1 MADRNHFLFIHF
13 KELQQ
18 HIMSRKIKNHH
29 ANIRYHAARKNKRK
43 ASKQTPIRKK
53 QVRHCHLF

>member
-29 ANIRYHAARKNKRK
+29 ANIRNHAARKNKRK